1 MFCSMIHG
9 FVAQLGCPHAHYLTF
24 IAVVDGRQEGDV
36 CVGQDDADVHKGLV
50 LGKQAQMDEIMDGAL
65 VRKKSDIWRC

>member
-1 MFCSMIHG
+1 MDLLPSLD
-9 FVAQLGCPHAHYLTF
+9 VRTPTLTF

-50 LGKQAQMDEIMDGAL
+50 LGKQAPNG
-65 VRKKSDIWRC
+65 